1 MRKTALVLLLIFLTV
16 PLSCGK
22 KEVKPVSQDSKTAE
36 EAFALADHIRDA
48 FMKNDRDA
56 VQKDTTESG
65 YKDIYNGRKSYDS
78 VELEFTPRWVDIDQ
92 AQVTLN
98 ITWKSKWTVAGRQV
112 EDRGMAVFV
121 MEGRPLK
128 LSAIQRSNPFNV
140 PGQ

>member
-36 EAFALADHIRDA
+36 EAFALAEHIRDS

-56 VQKDTTESG
+56 LLKDTTESG
-65 YKDIYNGRKSYDS
+65 FKDIFAGGKSYGS
-78 VELEFTPRWVDIDQ
+78 VELEFTPRWVEIDQ
-92 AQVTLN
+92 AKVTLN
-98 ITWKSKWTVAGRQV
+98 ITWKSTWTVSGRHD

-121 MEGRPLK
+121 MEGKPLK
-128 LSAIQRSNPFNV
+128 LTRVERSNPFNV